1 MTTARLIPEI
11 SLLEIPIYFN
21 KDGRYVQQRHGHGHG
36 RRALAGTLTA
46 SGTGSIDSVPL
57 ALSGNQSAAESAAE
71 SNSAT
76 GQTTRNKSN
85 SSLSSPLQVELE
97 LRLTSEIKILC
108 FSLSASIVHSL
119 PQRTFR

>member
-46 SGTGSIDSVPL
+46 SGTSGTGSIDSVPL

-85 SSLSSPLQVELE
+85 SSSPLQVELE

-108 FSLSASIVHSL
+108 FSLSASIV
-119 PQRTFR
+119 

>member
-85 SSLSSPLQVELE
+85 SSSPLQVELE

-108 FSLSASIVHSL
+108 FSLSTSIVHSL

>member
-76 GQTTRNKSN
+76 GQTTRNKSSN
-85 SSLSSPLQVELE
+85 SSSPLQVELE

-108 FSLSASIVHSL
+108 FSLSASIV
-119 PQRTFR
+119 

>member
-1 MTTARLIPEI
+1 MTTARLIPEN
-11 SLLEIPIYFN
+11 SLLEIPIQFN
-21 KDGRYVQQRHGHGHG
+21 KDGRYVQQRHGHGHAG
-36 RRALAGTLTA
+36 RALALA
-46 SGTGSIDSVPL
+46 GSIDNVPL

-76 GQTTRNKSN
+76 GQTTRNESN
-85 SSLSSPLQVELE
+85 SSSPLELE
-97 LRLTSEIKILC
+97 LTSEIKILC

>member
-11 SLLEIPIYFN
+11 SLLEIPIHFN

-36 RRALAGTLTA
+36 RALAG
-46 SGTGSIDSVPL
+46 SIDNVPL

-76 GQTTRNKSN
+76 GQTTRNESN
-85 SSLSSPLQVELE
+85 SSSPLPSQVELE
-97 LRLTSEIKILC
+97 LTSEIKILC

>member
-1 MTTARLIPEI
+1 MTTARLIPEN
-11 SLLEIPIYFN
+11 SLLEIPIHFN
-21 KDGRYVQQRHGHGHG
+21 KDGRYVQQRHGGHGHTG
-36 RRALAGTLTA
+36 RALALA
-46 SGTGSIDSVPL
+46 GSIDNVPL

-85 SSLSSPLQVELE
+85 SSSPLPSQVELE
-97 LRLTSEIKILC
+97 LTSEIKILC

>member
-1 MTTARLIPEI
+1 MTTARLILEN
-11 SLLEIPIYFN
+11 SLLEIPIHFN
-21 KDGRYVQQRHGHGHG
+21 KDGRYVQQRHGHGHAG
-36 RRALAGTLTA
+36 RALALA
-46 SGTGSIDSVPL
+46 GSIDNVPL

-76 GQTTRNKSN
+76 GQTTRNESN
-85 SSLSSPLQVELE
+85 SSSPLPSQVELE
-97 LRLTSEIKILC
+97 LTSEIKILC

>member
-76 GQTTRNKSN
+76 GQTTRNESN
-85 SSLSSPLQVELE
+85 SSSPLELE
-97 LRLTSEIKILC
+97 LTSEIKILC

>member
-1 MTTARLIPEI
+1 MTTARLIPEN
-11 SLLEIPIYFN
+11 SLLEIPIHFN
-21 KDGRYVQQRHGHGHG
+21 KDGRYVQQRHGGHGHAG
-36 RRALAGTLTA
+36 RALALA
-46 SGTGSIDSVPL
+46 GSIDNVPL

-76 GQTTRNKSN
+76 GQTTRNESN
-85 SSLSSPLQVELE
+85 SSSPLELE
-97 LRLTSEIKILC
+97 LTVTSEIKILC

>member
-11 SLLEIPIYFN
+11 SLLEIPIHFN

-36 RRALAGTLTA
+36 RALALAG
-46 SGTGSIDSVPL
+46 SIDNVPL

-76 GQTTRNKSN
+76 GQTTRNESN
-85 SSLSSPLQVELE
+85 SSSPLELE
-97 LRLTSEIKILC
+97 LTSEIKILC

>member
-1 MTTARLIPEI
+1 VTTARLIPEI
-11 SLLEIPIYFN
+11 SLLEIPIHFN

-36 RRALAGTLTA
+36 RALAG
-46 SGTGSIDSVPL
+46 SIDNVPL

-76 GQTTRNKSN
+76 GQTTRNESN
-85 SSLSSPLQVELE
+85 SSSPLELE
-97 LRLTSEIKILC
+97 LTSEIKILC

>member
-1 MTTARLIPEI
+1 MTTARLIPEN
-11 SLLEIPIYFN
+11 SLLEIPIHFN
-21 KDGRYVQQRHGHGHG
+21 KDGRYVQQRHGGHGHAG
-36 RRALAGTLTA
+36 RALALA
-46 SGTGSIDSVPL
+46 GSIDNVPL

-76 GQTTRNKSN
+76 GQTTRNESN
-85 SSLSSPLQVELE
+85 SSSPLELE
-97 LRLTSEIKILC
+97 LTSEIKILC

>member
-11 SLLEIPIYFN
+11 SLLEIPIHFN
-21 KDGRYVQQRHGHGHG
+21 KDGRYVQQRHGHGHAG
-36 RRALAGTLTA
+36 HGRALALA
-46 SGTGSIDSVPL
+46 GSIDNVPL

-76 GQTTRNKSN
+76 GQTTRNESN
-85 SSLSSPLQVELE
+85 SSSPLPSQVELE
-97 LRLTSEIKILC
+97 LTSEIKILC